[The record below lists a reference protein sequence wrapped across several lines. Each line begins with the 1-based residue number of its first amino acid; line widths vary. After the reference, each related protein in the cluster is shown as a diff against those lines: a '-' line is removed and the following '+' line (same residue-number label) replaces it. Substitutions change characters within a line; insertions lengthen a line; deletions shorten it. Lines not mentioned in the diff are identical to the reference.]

1 MLSEVNKGVP
11 GQASDVA
18 SKLTAE
24 RIKPVRDT
32 LSAYSQD
39 FVKEVT
45 H

>member
-11 GQASDVA
+11 GQAQQVA
-18 SKLTAE
+18 SQLTAE
-24 RIKPVRDT
+24 RLKPVRDM
-32 LSAYSQD
+32 LNAYSQD